1 MVALGTLYE
10 FEGINFYEA
19 ITQDPDY
26 YLYRNEV
33 NLLRR
38 CVDKVV
44 SRICEQALER
54 PAEADGTQAYRIQN
68 PDVGE
73 QCHPDRVSR
82 ESGLGLG

>member
-1 MVALGTLYE
+1 MGRLTDSLTPGTLYE

-33 NLLRR
+33 NLLRQ

-44 SRICEQALER
+44 SHIWKEARTR
-54 PAEADGTQAYRIQN
+54 PSDADGVRPIVYRTKMLAN
-68 PDVGE
+68 NAFRTE
-73 QCHPDRVSR
+73 
-82 ESGLGLG
+82 